1 MALIAGSQISLYY
14 SDFEIFS
21 NVTFEVKEK
30 SHIGIVGPNGSG
42 KTSFL
47 KVLIGSQDFDNGE
60 IFKPDNTKIGYVPQT
75 SLQYGNGT
83 IKNQIETA
91 FNEIL
96 ALESQMQESAFQIQ
110 NTNGNQRKQAEL
122 EYSNLLDKYESYGGY
137 TYKNSMDKVVS
148 GLGLSK
154 DLLSTPLN
162 KASGGERTRA
172 ALAKALLT
180 GPDLLILDE
189 PTNYLDFK
197 GLNWLESFLSNFSN
211 SFIIVSHDRYFLDKV
226 SKEIWEIDQGTLQ
239 IYKGNYSKYKIL
251 KSEKEKRLAKEY
263 EKQQTYIKKTE
274 DFIARYHAGQRS
286 KEARGR
292 AKKLSKID
300 KLSEPTKNK
309 YIKISGSNVTRT
321 GEIVLRTESL
331 KVGYEN
337 NGIKTEL
344 LSVPDCQIM
353 KETTTAIIGNNG
365 EGKTTL
371 IKTIIGDIK
380 PISGKV
386 TTGHNVSIGYFR
398 QGADTIPDDFTVLEA
413 LLDIKNM
420 DIGEARSFLAKFLFV
435 RDDIFNQVKSLSGGE
450 RGRLELA
457 RLLIKSPNVLVLD
470 EPTTHLDIPSRE
482 ALELMLSD
490 FEGTIIFV
498 SHDRHLISLLADNI
512 WLINGSDISQ
522 FEGSYS
528 EWISQ
533 NQNPGNHKTKIN
545 MNNKKNPGI
554 SNKKNVPL
562 VRKKSNPKLQKYN
575 LKITAEL
582 IETLESDL
590 KLIEK
595 EIELASESSN
605 IDKITELGKKHK
617 EVSSKLDKAMENWE

>member
-47 KVLIGSQDFDNGE
+47 KVLIGSQDFDKGE

-75 SLQYGNGT
+75 ALQYGNGT
-83 IKNQIETA
+83 IKNQIESA

-96 ALESQMQESAFQIQ
+96 ELESQMEKSAFQIQ
-110 NTNGNQRKQAEL
+110 NTNGNQRKQAEQ
-122 EYSNLLDKYESYGGY
+122 EYSNLLDKYESDGGY

-154 DLLSTPLN
+154 ELLSTPLN

-239 IYKGNYSKYKIL
+239 IYNGNYSKYKIL

-292 AKKLSKID
+292 SKKLSKID

-309 YIKISGSNVTRT
+309 YIKITGSDVSRT
-321 GEIVLRTESL
+321 GQIILSTQSL
-331 KVGYEN
+331 KVGYQIDN
-337 NGIKTEL
+337 TSIEL
-344 LSVPDCQIM
+344 FNVPDCEIM
-353 KETTTAIIGNNG
+353 KQTTTAIIGNNG
-365 EGKTTL
+365 DGKTTL

-386 TTGHNVSIGYFR
+386 TIGHNVSIGYFR

-512 WLINGSDISQ
+512 WFINGSNISQ

-533 NQNPGNHKTKIN
+533 NQNPGNHKTKID
-545 MNNKKNPGI
+545 MNNKKNSSI

-562 VRKKSNPKLQKYN
+562 VRKKSNPEMSE
-575 LKITAEL
+575 KI
-582 IETLESDL
+582 IENLESDL
-590 KLIEK
+590 KSIEK
-595 EIELASESSN
+595 EINIASENGN
-605 IDKITELGKKHK
+605 IDRITELGVMHK
-617 EVSSKLDKAMENWE
+617 NVSYKLAEAMENWEIT

>member
-47 KVLIGSQDFDNGE
+47 KVLIGSQDFDEGS

-75 SLQYGNGT
+75 ALQYGNGT

-110 NTNGNQRKQAEL
+110 NTNGNQRKQAEQ
-122 EYSNLLDKYESYGGY
+122 EYSNLLDKYESCGGY
-137 TYKNSMDKVVS
+137 TYKNSMDKVIS
-148 GLGLSK
+148 GLGLSEE
-154 DLLSTPLN
+154 LLSTPLN

-180 GPDLLILDE
+180 DPDLLILDE

-197 GLNWLESFLSNFSN
+197 GLNWLESFLSSYSN

-274 DFIARYHAGQRS
+274 DFISRYHAGQRS

-300 KLSEPTKNK
+300 KLSEPTKDK
-309 YIKISGSNVTRT
+309 HIKISGSNVTRT

-331 KVGYEN
+331 KVGYET

-344 LSVPDCQIM
+344 LSVPDSQIM

-371 IKTIIGDIK
+371 IKTIIGDIT

-386 TTGHNVSIGYFR
+386 HTGHNVSIGYFR
-398 QGADTIPDDFTVLEA
+398 QGADNIPDDFTVLEA
-413 LLDIKNM
+413 LLDIKNL
-420 DIGEARSFLAKFLFV
+420 DIGEARNFLAKFMFV
-435 RDDIFNQVKSLSGGE
+435 KDEIFNQVKSLSGGE

-457 RLLIKSPNVLVLD
+457 RLLIKAPNVLVLD

-482 ALELMLSD
+482 ALEIMLSE
-490 FEGTIIFV
+490 FEGTTIFV
-498 SHDRHLISLLADNI
+498 SHDRHLISLLAENI
-512 WLINGSDISQ
+512 WVINGSNVSQ
-522 FEGSYS
+522 FEGTYS
-528 EWISQ
+528 EWISRNEPQ
-533 NQNPGNHKTKIN
+533 ENQTTKISAN
-545 MNNKKNPGI
+545 TKKATLYKKKKPKANPQ
-554 SNKKNVPL
+554 
-562 VRKKSNPKLQKYN
+562 KSN

-590 KLIEK
+590 KFIEK
-595 EIELASESSN
+595 EIELASVSSN
-605 IDKITELGKKHK
+605 IGKITELGKKHK
-617 EVSSKLDKAMENWE
+617 EVSSKLDKAMENWK